1 LQALQDSL
9 HALSQQR
16 LSAQCPLWQSP
27 SALQAT
33 LFGRAAVQA
42 PPKQYG
48 SAAVAQSRSAAQVLR
63 HEVPA
68 ALQARP
74 PAQAV
79 VGVVAQ
85 APWALQSAFG
95 VRAVPLQL
103 WSRQVTVA
111 SGNVHVTRDAAVQD
125 PAQSPAPP
133 QVPRVP

>member
-1 LQALQDSL
+1 LHALQDSL
-9 HALSQQR
+9 QAPSQQR

-48 SAAVAQSRSAAQVLR
+48 SAAVAQSRSAAQVVR
-63 HEVPA
+63 HAVPA

-74 PAQAV
+74 PPQAV
-79 VGVVAQ
+79 AGMVAQ
-85 APWALQSAFG
+85 APCALQSAFG
-95 VRAVPLQL
+95 VRALPLQL

-111 SGNVHVTRDAAVQD
+111 SGNVHIVRDAAVQD

-133 QVPRVP
+133 QLPRAP